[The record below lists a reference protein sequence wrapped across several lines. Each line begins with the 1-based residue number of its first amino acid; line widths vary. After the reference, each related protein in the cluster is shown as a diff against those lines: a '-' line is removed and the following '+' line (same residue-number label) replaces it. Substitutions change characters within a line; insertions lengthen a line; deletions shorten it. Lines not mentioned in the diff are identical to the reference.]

1 MQVLVTGAD
10 GFVGRSMLRRLLG
23 EGHRV
28 HGAVRPGAGDVVGL
42 TAAERAAVE
51 WVPLELEDTASV
63 RAAVASR
70 PEAVIHLA
78 AVASSAD
85 ARRDVGGAWAINAA
99 GTARLAEELARLRE
113 AGVADPLLL
122 LASSGE
128 VYGSGPAR
136 PRTEADPLLPCS
148 PYAASKVGAEAA
160 TLEVWRRTGLRVVI
174 ARAFPHTGPGQST
187 RFVAP
192 AFAERLRLAKR
203 AGAPVVK
210 TGNLEPVRDFLDVRD
225 VTAAYLA
232 LVHRGTP
239 GEAYN
244 VARGEGIALA
254 ELFERLAR
262 LVGIRAIPE
271 LDPGLVR
278 PADIFHLVGD
288 PTRLRAATGWN
299 PTIDLDVT
307 LKELVDAQAD

>member
-1 MQVLVTGAD
+1 MRVLVTGAD
-10 GFVGRSMLRRLLG
+10 GFVGQTMVRRLLA

-28 HGAVRPGAGDVVGL
+28 RGTIRPGGGALHELRPD
-42 TAAERAAVE
+42 ERAAVE
-51 WVPLELEDTASV
+51 WVPLELEDAASV
-63 RAAVASR
+63 REAVASG

-78 AVASSAD
+78 AVASGAE
-85 ARRDVGGAWAINAA
+85 ARRDVGVAWSTNAT
-99 GTARLAEELARLRE
+99 GTARLADELARLRE
-113 AGVADPLLL
+113 AGRADPVLVI
-122 LASSGE
+122 ASTGE
-128 VYGSGPAR
+128 VYGGGPTR
-136 PRTEADPLLPCS
+136 PRLESDPLLPCS

-160 TLEVWRRTGLRVVI
+160 ALETWRRSGLLLII

-192 AFAERLRLAKR
+192 AFAERLRVAKATR
-203 AGAPVVK
+203 AQVVK

-232 LVHRGTP
+232 LVSRGTP

-244 VARGEGIALA
+244 VARGQGISLA
-254 ELFERLAR
+254 ALFEQLAR
-262 LVGIRAIPE
+262 LVGVRAVPE
-271 LDPGLVR
+271 PDPDLVR

-288 PTRLRAATGWN
+288 SSKLRLATGWS

>member
-10 GFVGRSMLRRLLG
+10 GFVGRTMLRRLLSA
-23 EGHRV
+23 GHRV
-28 HGAVRPGAGDVVGL
+28 RGAVRPGAGDVVGL
-42 TAAERAAVE
+42 SAAERAAVE

-78 AVASSAD
+78 AVASGAD
-85 ARRDVGGAWAINAA
+85 ARRDVGGAWATNAA
-99 GTARLAEELARLRE
+99 GTARLAEELARLKE
-113 AGVADPLLL
+113 AGAADPVLVF
-122 LASSGE
+122 ASTGE

-136 PRTEADPLLPCS
+136 PRTERDPLLPCS

-160 TLEVWRRTGLRVVI
+160 ILEVWRRTGLRAVI

-203 AGAPVVK
+203 ARAPVVK

-225 VTAAYLA
+225 VAAAYLA
-232 LVHRGTP
+232 LLDRGVP

-244 VARGEGIALA
+244 VARGEGLSLA
-254 ELFERLAR
+254 ELFARLAR
-262 LVGIRAIPE
+262 LVGVRAIPE
-271 LDPGLVR
+271 LDPELVR
-278 PADIFHLVGD
+278 PADILHLVGD
-288 PTRLRAATGWN
+288 SSRLRAATGWS